1 MKTFALLA
9 AMLLMA
15 LQAQSDPLPATVEEA
30 SAQEQME
37 EEDPGVES
45 SDFQDMLNASSV
57 SPGLRAGVDCYC
69 RRGGCNFL
77 ESRIGTC
84 LYRGIYYNLCCC

>member
-1 MKTFALLA
+1 MTPAMKTFALLA

-37 EEDPGVES
+37 EEDPVTTIFITGVES
-45 SDFQDMLNASSV
+45 SGFRD
-57 SPGLRAGVDCYC
+57 AGK
-69 RRGGCNFL
+69 
-77 ESRIGTC
+77 E
-84 LYRGIYYNLCCC
+84 

>member
-9 AMLLMA
+9 AILQMA

-45 SDFQDMLNASSV
+45 SDFQD
-57 SPGLRAGVDCYC
+57 AGK
-69 RRGGCNFL
+69 
-77 ESRIGTC
+77 E
-84 LYRGIYYNLCCC
+84 

>member
-1 MKTFALLA
+1 MTPAMKTFALLA

-45 SDFQDMLNASSV
+45 SDFQD
-57 SPGLRAGVDCYC
+57 AGK
-69 RRGGCNFL
+69 
-77 ESRIGTC
+77 E
-84 LYRGIYYNLCCC
+84 